1 MVFQIIGEDFS
12 GAMGDA
18 VRLFS
23 NRIRLPHWPKEAHFS
38 LMPTP
43 CKVGRCRRRAT
54 YFHAS
59 RKFAKAA
66 SISSLLAIFAAGHV
80 AERLVD
86 SPKLFGSRVIYAD
99 AVRATKLGQVLLIL
113 LARH

>member
-1 MVFQIIGEDFS
+1 MPAACNIFS
-12 GAMGDA
+12 RVAK
-18 VRLFS
+18 VRESGL
-23 NRIRLPHWPKEAHFS
+23 
-38 LMPTP
+38 
-43 CKVGRCRRRAT
+43 
-54 YFHAS
+54 YF
-59 RKFAKAA
+59 FAARD
-66 SISSLLAIFAAGHV
+66 FAAGHV